1 MKKNLPSLRICMF
14 GKTVITYGNKPIP
27 FGKKSITKVQKLL
40 MIMCYCGVEGIARNK
55 LLEDL
60 YERESVLDAANN
72 LRVTAHRLEQKILEA
87 GLPKHDYI
95 KVEDGIYRL
104 SSPVELEID
113 AVIFKE
119 NIAQAGQ
126 AKERKEKSR
135 LLMAACELYRGEFLE
150 DFSDMEWVLLEGAR
164 LKKLYEESMFWL
176 CGYLKEQEAYEEV
189 IRLCKLACKIY
200 PFDEWQACVME
211 CYMAQ
216 GRFQDAYREYKD
228 TERLLIEELGVTPS
242 KRMLKLLEALR
253 ERMSGTPIFIDE
265 IRERLKETES
275 VDGAYYCSLPSF
287 RDEYRFACRIM
298 ERSPMDMY
306 LMLCTITNEKGYPQE
321 DAEILGII
329 AKKLHSVI
337 KQSLRRCDT
346 FTRFSP
352 SQFLILLPG
361 ADKDSCT
368 VVNERISK
376 QFRGEYKT
384 YRSSLQWDAFP
395 VEGNEEPAENA
406 GKRVWRV

>member
-60 YERESVLDAANN
+60 YEREGVLDAANN

-95 KVEDGIYRL
+95 KVEDGIYRM

-126 AKERKEKSR
+126 TKDREEKSR

-150 DFSDMEWVLLEGAR
+150 DLSDMEWVLLEGAR

-176 CGYLKEQEAYEEV
+176 CEYLKEQEAYEEV

-253 ERMSGTPIFIDE
+253 ERM
-265 IRERLKETES
+265 KETES

-384 YRSSLQWDAFP
+384 YRSSLQGDAFP